1 MPLYSALYYIV
12 FFALFFLLLWSLER
26 DKYGTVI
33 PLVGLSVLLILFSA
47 LRFDVGRDYD
57 VYQGAFDFAYS
68 NHSEH
73 LETPWKVLNE
83 VLGYLHLDFSFWT
96 FIVALLFVP
105 LSLYAYKKQSYHY
118 ALAILTFVL
127 VFKLYFESFN
137 MVRQCMAQAVCL
149 YALPFFRKKRYWET
163 LFILLMAFSV
173 HASAIV
179 MFVMLPLFFV
189 RYNRALMM
197 SLLLLSITLFPIVMK
212 AFFTSLI
219 PFISG
224 EMHLP
229 LDLTYI
235 KAMGDT
241 QEGKGTGIL
250 YLFNTLIALYF
261 LWRERDLLVR
271 DKALLLYL
279 NTFFFAIIITNTFI
293 FFQVADRFMYY
304 PYFFLPILVSN
315 LYERGNRYDRWVL
328 LAMLLVQTLIT
339 TRNILNTEETYHNY
353 RLIIHDKDVP
363 NDFWVQRVQEE
374 NRTYWGS
381 PLFTAK
387 EMNSKQM

>member
-1 MPLYSALYYIV
+1 
-12 FFALFFLLLWSLER
+12 
-26 DKYGTVI
+26 
-33 PLVGLSVLLILFSA
+33 
-47 LRFDVGRDYD
+47 
-57 VYQGAFDFAYS
+57 
-68 NHSEH
+68 
-73 LETPWKVLNE
+73 
-83 VLGYLHLDFSFWT
+83 
-96 FIVALLFVP
+96 
-105 LSLYAYKKQSYHY
+105 
-118 ALAILTFVL
+118 
-127 VFKLYFESFN
+127 
-137 MVRQCMAQAVCL
+137 
-149 YALPFFRKKRYWET
+149 
-163 LFILLMAFSV
+163 MAFSV

-271 DKALLLYL
+271 DKALLPYL